1 MTDGRKTEKKFVDFC
16 NKQGYYKLRL
26 QVDSGRGFGV
36 SNAMPAD
43 YLVITKKTTFFVEV
57 KEVDR
62 KDNKFVFSRLRQQ
75 SKLTKIHQIENSNVR
90 ACVFI
95 YYTNLKK
102 VVFLFIED
110 YNRLY
115 LNSKNK
121 SFISYED
128 IPSEYKVDLDMFRL
142 I

>member
-1 MTDGRKTEKKFVDFC
+1 MSDGKKTEKKFVDFC
-16 NKQGYYKLRL
+16 NKHGYYKLRL

-43 YLVITKKTTFFVEV
+43 YLVITKHSTFFVEV

-75 SKLTKIHQIENSNVR
+75 SKLTKIYEIQNPNVL

-102 VVFLFIED
+102 VVFMFIED
-110 YNRLY
+110 YNKLY

-121 SFISYED
+121 SFIEFEN
-128 IPSEYKVDLDMFRL
+128 IPSEYKVDLDTFKL